1 MDILSAL
8 LYPPVAFIIALLF
21 AMGLSELFS
30 GWAPAPKTE
39 AGSGKNKPYACG
51 EDIPAEKAIP
61 DYQEF
66 FPFAIFF
73 TLLHVAGLMLA
84 TWSLNSLSV
93 GVELVVGYV
102 AAVAVILAILF
113 VD

>member
-1 MDILSAL
+1 MDIFSAL
-8 LYPPVAFIIALLF
+8 MFPPAAFIVALLF
-21 AMGLSELFS
+21 AICLSWFFS
-30 GWAPAPKTE
+30 GWAPSPKTE

-51 EDIPAEKAIP
+51 EDVKAEKMIP

-84 TWSLNSLSV
+84 TWSLNSLSA
-93 GVELVVGYV
+93 GIELVVGYV

-113 VD
+113 VG

>member
-1 MDILSAL
+1 MDIFSAL
-8 LYPPVAFIIALLF
+8 MFPPSAFIITLLF
-21 AMGLSELFS
+21 AMCLSGFFS

-51 EDIPAEKAIP
+51 EDITAEKTVP

-73 TLLHVAGLMLA
+73 TMLHVAGLMLA
-84 TWSLNSLSV
+84 TWSLNPLSA
-93 GVELVVGYV
+93 GLELVIGYL

-113 VD
+113 VG